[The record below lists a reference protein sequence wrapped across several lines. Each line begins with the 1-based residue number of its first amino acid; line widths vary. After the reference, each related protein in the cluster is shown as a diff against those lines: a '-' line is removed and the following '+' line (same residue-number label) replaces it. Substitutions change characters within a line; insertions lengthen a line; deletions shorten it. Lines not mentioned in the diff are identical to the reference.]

1 MDFPKLLSSV
11 FLYEYD
17 KAAGD
22 FRMRL
27 AGNTIAEML
36 QTVKAGALL
45 SEVFPPN
52 VHPTMLERYRRVCFQ
67 RSVMHNIGNVFHQM
81 GGTGIGERIVM
92 PLLDEHDEPNFFLG
106 ATMYPLPDDTP
117 RPPHQ
122 PNSQIVT
129 YTPL

>member
-17 KAAGD
+17 KAASD
-22 FRMRL
+22 FRLRL
-27 AGNTIAEML
+27 AGNTVAEML
-36 QTVKAGALL
+36 QTVKAGSLL
-45 SEVFPPN
+45 SQVFPPQ
-52 VHPTMLERYRRVCFQ
+52 VYPVMAERYGRVCSEC
-67 RSVMHNIGNVFHQM
+67 SVMHNIGHVFHQM

-92 PLLDEHDEPNFFLG
+92 PLLDEQDEPNFFLG

-117 RPPHQ
+117 RPPHK
-122 PNSQIVT
+122 PNSQVVT